1 MNNNINCK
9 VLEYGICGIREIQ
22 LVKDEHI
29 IEHQQDDKYMTDCD
43 FVTTY
48 EIQIRIPY
56 FLFWHKWITLAIWGV
71 LNTLTSDKD
80 DVNRDL
86 ILAKMGAYTL
96 YNKMIKYGGF
106 QNSSK

>member
-1 MNNNINCK
+1 MNNNLNRK
-9 VLEYGICGIREIQ
+9 VLEYGICGIREVQ
-22 LVKDEHI
+22 LVVDEHL
-29 IEHQQDDKYMTDCD
+29 IEHQHDEHYMTDCD

-56 FLFWHKWITLAIWGV
+56 FLFWHKWITLATWGV
-71 LNTLTSDKD
+71 LNTSNSDKY
-80 DVNRDL
+80 DVNRNL
-86 ILAKMGAYTL
+86 ILAKMSAYAL

>member
-1 MNNNINCK
+1 MNNNINRE

-48 EIQIRIPY
+48 EI
-56 FLFWHKWITLAIWGV
+56 
-71 LNTLTSDKD
+71 
-80 DVNRDL
+80 
-86 ILAKMGAYTL
+86 
-96 YNKMIKYGGF
+96 
-106 QNSSK
+106 

>member
-1 MNNNINCK
+1 ME
-9 VLEYGICGIREIQ
+9 VLEYGLCGLREIR
-22 LVKDEHI
+22 LIKEERV
-29 IEHQQDDKYMTDCD
+29 IEKFNGSTIED
-43 FVTTY
+43 FATSYT
-48 EIQIRIPY
+48 IQIRISY
-56 FLFWHKWITLAIWGV
+56 FLFWYKWITLATWGV

-86 ILAKMGAYTL
+86 ILAKMGAYSL

>member
-1 MNNNINCK
+1 MNNNINRE

-56 FLFWHKWITLAIWGV
+56 FLFSL
-71 LNTLTSDKD
+71 
-80 DVNRDL
+80 
-86 ILAKMGAYTL
+86 KML
-96 YNKMIKYGGF
+96 F
-106 QNSSK
+106 LV